1 MGKTGVLCKEKKD
14 LNRCHQA
21 FYFYFLP
28 FFFCLF
34 FLRSLLFSIVLFRAF
49 PLHERGKKNGC

>member
-21 FYFYFLP
+21 FYFYF
-28 FFFCLF
+28 FTF
-34 FLRSLLFSIVLFRAF
+34 FLFVCSFPSELALQYSPIPCFSFA
-49 PLHERGKKNGC
+49 